1 MIDPCIVQVFAVDV
15 INVTADRETGEFLA
29 TKLNAVVDKVEKVY
43 GVQVHAITS
52 DAPNCK
58 KARRLVVSKRQGISS
73 NDYVAHKA
81 SLITGD
87 FFKVGV
93 RRTVVWQESFR
104 SSFSFQDIWNFSPI
118 SNSYTTFVESVV
130 TIMTWFIGHLSAHDK
145 LKMKANEVL
154 GRTVT
159 LQLPVST
166 RWGSMVDAISIL
178 L

>member
-1 MIDPCIVQVFAVDV
+1 MLDS
-15 INVTADRETGEFLA
+15 ETGEFLA

-52 DAPNCK
+52 DAASNCK

-73 NDYVAHKA
+73 KDYFAHKA

-93 RRTVVWQESFR
+93 RRVVVWQESFR
-104 SSFSFQDIWNFSPI
+104 SSFSFQDTWNFSQI
-118 SNSYTTFVESVV
+118 SNSYTTFVESAV